1 VLVEIAPDLTSE
13 ERRDIAQ
20 VALEAGIDGLI
31 ISNTTVECPHGIVS
45 RHAQEAGRA
54 QRPSAVR
61 AVDRVI
67 GRGVS
72 ADPGTLAADRR
83 RRDRERV
90 LLRSDGFASI
100 AKAVG
105 TAQGAAPL
113 TRPGSLVVP

>member
-61 AVDRVI
+61 VI
-67 GRGVS
+67 DALLAEVYRLTQGRLPLIGVGGIAS
-72 ADPGTLAADRR
+72 VSCCGVMASPRSPKRSGLRKERR
-83 RRDRERV
+83 R
-90 LLRSDGFASI
+90 
-100 AKAVG
+100 
-105 TAQGAAPL
+105 
-113 TRPGSLVVP
+113 